1 MSDAGVCSR
10 VVVCDAADQKVA
22 AAQERV
28 LLRSD
33 GESDTDTPSDST
45 DAREKRVAAL
55 I

>member
-33 GESDTDTPSDST
+33 GESDTPSDST

-55 I
+55 V